1 MNNDAEPASFLRRLG
16 ALIYDALLIVALW
29 MMTLFPIVALSDAV
43 VTGPAIQSLLFLELY
58 GFFTYFWRRR
68 GQTLGML
75 AWHLTISTVSGER
88 MTLIQVMLRFMAAMA
103 SFLCLGLGYFWI
115 FIDPQRRSWP
125 DIFSATRISFQPGH

>member
-16 ALIYDALLIVALW
+16 ALIYDAWLIVALW

-75 AWHLTISTVSGER
+75 AWHLTLSTVSGER

-103 SFLCLGLGYFWI
+103 SFLCLGLGYFCI

>member
-58 GFFTYFWRRR
+58 GFFTYFWRSR

-75 AWHLTISTVSGER
+75 AWHLTLSTVSGER
-88 MTLIQVMLRFMAAMA
+88 MTLIQVMLRFMAAIA

>member
-1 MNNDAEPASFLRRLG
+1 
-16 ALIYDALLIVALW
+16 

-75 AWHLTISTVSGER
+75 AWHLTLSTVSGER

>member
-1 MNNDAEPASFLRRLG
+1 MNNEAEPASFLRRLG

-58 GFFTYFWRRR
+58 GFFTYFWRSR

-75 AWHLTISTVSGER
+75 AWHLTLSTVSGER
-88 MTLIQVMLRFMAAMA
+88 MTLIQVMLRFIAAIA

>member
-75 AWHLTISTVSGER
+75 AWHLTLSTVSGER

>member
-58 GFFTYFWRRR
+58 GFFTYFWRSR

-75 AWHLTISTVSGER
+75 AWHLTLSTVSGER